1 MNSSPVTYDA
11 DLFMSKWKES
21 IDKGLKEFFDS
32 DCFCFV
38 AGYTL
43 KLHGF
48 YFDFEYESKGH
59 MLMERCRLI
68 TSNDRLLGFANYNI
82 GNKEFPYK
90 IKSIIKCYFLIIRLL
105 INTSVNDR
113 SVEFKINTRQ
123 I

>member
-1 MNSSPVTYDA
+1 MCLFYYDNDLRKAEERLDLVAAINILSRKVDCEKNSRNLSTLLISAWFYYFEGDVNSSPVTYDA

-59 MLMERCRLI
+59 MLMERC
-68 TSNDRLLGFANYNI
+68 
-82 GNKEFPYK
+82 
-90 IKSIIKCYFLIIRLL
+90 
-105 INTSVNDR
+105 
-113 SVEFKINTRQ
+113 
-123 I
+123 